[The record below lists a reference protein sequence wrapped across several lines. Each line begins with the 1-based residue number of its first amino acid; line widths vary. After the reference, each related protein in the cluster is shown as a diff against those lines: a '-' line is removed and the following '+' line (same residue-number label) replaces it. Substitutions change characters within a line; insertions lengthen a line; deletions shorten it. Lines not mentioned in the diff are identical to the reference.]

1 MAVTASSPRKLERLK
16 ALLGSRSA
24 AVVVLALILAA
35 IWLLAAVQGI
45 PGQRLLSLAVR
56 GVMLSGI
63 VALGAIGLTLVF
75 GVVKF
80 ANFAHGDLMT
90 LGAYLALP
98 IVAQLGT
105 DSVLGPFAFGWE
117 LIVGLLVAM
126 PLTGLAAYAIDWV
139 IYRPLR
145 ARRSST
151 VILAMASLGM
161 AFFVRSFIYLIWGA
175 DFLFYYRGRAR
186 PATVELFANIR
197 VRPDQLFILGLAIV
211 LVALVYVLLEKTKI
225 GKAMRA
231 TADNPDLARISGIN
245 TQQIILWTW
254 LIGGGLAAAGGIMFG
269 LDSQLRPEMGW
280 FLLLPLFAAVILGSI
295 GNPYGALVGALVISV
310 AQQMA
315 TAFINP
321 AYAPGVAFV
330 ILILLLLFRP
340 QGLFGKGG

>member
-35 IWLLAAVQGI
+35 IWLLAYVQGI
-45 PGQRLLSLAVR
+45 SGQRLLSLAVR
-56 GVMLSGI
+56 GMMLSGI

-105 DSVLGPFAFGWE
+105 GSVLGPFAFGWE
-117 LIVGLLVAM
+117 MLLALAIAM
-126 PLTGLAAYAIDWV
+126 PITGLAAYAIDWV

-161 AFFVRSFIYLIWGA
+161 AFFVRSLIYLIWGA
-175 DFLFYYRGRAR
+175 DFVFYYRGRAR
-186 PATVELFANIR
+186 PATVTLFADIR
-197 VRPDQLFILGLAIV
+197 VRPDQLFILGLAIA